1 MRKSIIYI
9 LFVFISLLNIGC
21 QDYVE
26 IDQPMQRTLTY
37 TSDYQYLLN
46 YVYRFE
52 RSYFYPELAS
62 DDIDITDETFANNL
76 MEQNANAYIWTENI
90 FGDAEDTDWN
100 ALYQQI
106 YTANEVITGVM
117 ESEGGTEAEKE
128 EALAQAKVHRAFA
141 YFSLV
146 NVYAKQ
152 YDATTASTDLGVP
165 LLLTPN
171 LFASLERASVARV
184 YEQIITDLEEAIEF
198 LPETQ
203 TNAFLPSSTG
213 AIALLAR
220 VQLQIGDYNNA
231 LSLAE
236 EVLSRQSSVNNL
248 ENYIETP
255 TSYPGRYEDQEIILI
270 KTLGNSV
277 LDFPLSQELIDL
289 FDENDLRYELF
300 TAPGTNYSWS
310 PFEGRGYWKPRLRS
324 QGIHI
329 GPSVPEM
336 MLIRAECL
344 ARTNN
349 PDEAIIVLNTLRSYR
364 FRAED
369 YQELEN
375 VSNVLQEVLDE
386 RRRET
391 FGTGLRWLD
400 LKRLN
405 KEPEFAKTIT
415 REFRGETYTLEP
427 NSNEYVFQ
435 INPIYIQRNPEIE
448 SNPR

>member
-1 MRKSIIYI
+1 MKKSILYI
-9 LFVFISLLNIGC
+9 LLLVGSFISFKC
-21 QDYVE
+21 QEYVE

-37 TSDYQYLLN
+37 TGDYQYLLN
-46 YVYRFE
+46 YVSRLE
-52 RSYFYPELAS
+52 KSYFYPELAS
-62 DDIDITDETFANNL
+62 DDIEITDETFANNVT
-76 MEQNANAYIWTENI
+76 EKNANVYIWAENI
-90 FGDAEDTDWN
+90 YGDSEDTDWN
-100 ALYQQI
+100 TLYQQI
-106 YTANEVITGVM
+106 YTANEVINGVL

-152 YDATTASTDLGVP
+152 YDAATASTDLGVP
-165 LLLTPN
+165 LLLTPD
-171 LFASLERASVARV
+171 LFVALERASVARV
-184 YEQIITDLEEAIEF
+184 YEQIITDLEEAVDF

-203 TNAFLPSSTG
+203 KNSFLPSSTG

-220 VQLQIGDYNNA
+220 VQLQIGDYEKA

-236 EVLSRQSSVNNL
+236 EALSRQSGVNNL

-255 TSYPGRYEDQEIILI
+255 TSYPGRYEDQEIILL
-270 KTLGNSV
+270 KTLGNTV
-277 LDFPLSQELIDL
+277 LDFPLSQELLDL
-289 FDENDLRYELF
+289 FDEKDLRYELF
-300 TAPGTNYSWS
+300 TAPGTNYPWS

-324 QGIHI
+324 QGIYI

-336 MLIRAECL
+336 MLIQAECL

-349 PDEAIIVLNTLRSYR
+349 PDEAISVLNTLRSYR
-364 FRAED
+364 FKAAD
-369 YQELEN
+369 YQELETQA
-375 VSNVLQEVLDE
+375 NVLQEVLDE

-405 KEPEFAKTIT
+405 KEPEFKTIT
-415 REFRGETYTLEP
+415 RTFRGDTYTLEP
-427 NSNEYVFQ
+427 NSNAYVFQ
-435 INPIYIQRNPEIE
+435 INPIYIQKNPEIE